1 MSDAEQKLLKG
12 KKMIATKNSVSY
24 LGNNDDENKKDTQ
37 SLLEDEEFNQNKNE
51 VFLYLD
57 ELRES
62 GETNMFGAA
71 PYVAQHFEC
80 GKHMSRKY
88 VASWMKNFNKRRSN
102 K

>member
-1 MSDAEQKLLKG
+1 
-12 KKMIATKNSVSY
+12 MIAIKNQIPS
-24 LGNNDDENKKDTQ
+24 
-37 SLLEDEEFNQNKNE
+37 EDEEFNQNKNE

-57 ELRES
+57 KLRES

-88 VASWMKNFNKRRSN
+88 VASWMKNFNKKRS
-102 K
+102 KK

>member
-1 MSDAEQKLLKG
+1 
-12 KKMIATKNSVSY
+12 MIAIKNSVPH
-24 LGNNDDENKKDTQ
+24 LGNNDDDQDTQ
-37 SLLEDEEFNQNKNE
+37 ALLEDEEFNQNKNE

-88 VASWMKNFNKRRSN
+88 VASWMKNFNKKRSN